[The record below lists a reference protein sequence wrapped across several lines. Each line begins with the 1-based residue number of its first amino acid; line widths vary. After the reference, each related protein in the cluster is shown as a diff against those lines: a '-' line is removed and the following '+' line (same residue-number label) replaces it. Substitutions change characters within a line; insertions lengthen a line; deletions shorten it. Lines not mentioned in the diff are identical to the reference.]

1 MTLPTL
7 FTLSTVPTLVDVIH
21 GFCGGWNGVNGMD
34 MAGNGVDGMGTG
46 VGLLCM
52 AVWGSMVDA
61 VYFMLFVLFCVA
73 ATDVMLANVCK
84 CNWFESL

>member
-1 MTLPTL
+1 
-7 FTLSTVPTLVDVIH
+7 
-21 GFCGGWNGVNGMD
+21 
-34 MAGNGVDGMGTG
+34 MAGNGVDGMDTG

-52 AVWGSMVDA
+52 AVWGSMADA

-73 ATDVMLANVCK
+73 ATDCMLANVCK

>member
-1 MTLPTL
+1 MSTLLTLPTL

-21 GFCGGWNGVNGMD
+21 GFCGGWNGVDGMD
-34 MAGNGVDGMGTG
+34 TG

-73 ATDVMLANVCK
+73 ATDFMLANVCK